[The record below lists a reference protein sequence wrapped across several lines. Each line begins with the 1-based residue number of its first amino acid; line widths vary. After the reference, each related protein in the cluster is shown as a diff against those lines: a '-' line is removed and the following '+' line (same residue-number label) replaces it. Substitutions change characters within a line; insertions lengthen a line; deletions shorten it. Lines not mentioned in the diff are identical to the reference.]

1 MLGSTTSYKQH
12 TFLQK
17 NTNAEGMGLYIA
29 VPDFLLG
36 FSVPLLVGGI
46 PLEPVVDSVFELT
59 ML

>member
-1 MLGSTTSYKQH
+1 
-12 TFLQK
+12 
-17 NTNAEGMGLYIA
+17 MGLYIA

-36 FSVPLLVGGI
+36 FSVPLIVGGI